1 MCIFI
6 PSVDLTIPQQFHIFA
21 CLFITFRGIDQ
32 VMLLRLFNIHSKR
45 KWQTWFYYSMRLFY
59 YSMRLFYYSM
69 RLFYYSMRLF
79 YYSMTLFYYSMRL
92 FYYSMR
98 LFYYSMRLFYYS
110 MRLFYYSMRLFYYSM
125 RLFYYSMTLFY
136 YSMTLFYYSIFH
148 SPLSIFLRLLGTVAS
163 DLPIGDANN
172 SLITRTRYYV
182 RDDSS
187 WIFTDCKRIV
197 NVVCGQQKPQSGST
211 NPVHPLCR
219 ICPTCKK

>member
-6 PSVDLTIPQQFHIFA
+6 PSVDLTVPQQFHIFA

-79 YYSMTLFYYSMRL
+79 YYSMRL

-110 MRLFYYSMRLFYYSM
+110 
-125 RLFYYSMTLFY
+125 
-136 YSMTLFYYSIFH
+136 IFH
-148 SPLSIFLRLLGTVAS
+148 SPLSMFIRLLGPVAS

-172 SLITRTRYYV
+172 SIIIH
-182 RDDSS
+182 S
-187 WIFTDCKRIV
+187 
-197 NVVCGQQKPQSGST
+197 
-211 NPVHPLCR
+211 
-219 ICPTCKK
+219 

>member
-6 PSVDLTIPQQFHIFA
+6 PSVDLTPSAIPY
-21 CLFITFRGIDQ
+21 FRLSLHL
-32 VMLLRLFNIHSKR
+32 VSRYRPSHATTLYNIHSTR
-45 KWQTWFYYSMRLFY
+45 KWQTWFY

-98 LFYYSMRLFYYS
+98 LFYYN
-110 MRLFYYSMRLFYYSM
+110 
-125 RLFYYSMTLFY
+125 
-136 YSMTLFYYSIFH
+136 IFH
-148 SPLSIFLRLLGTVAS
+148 SPLSMFLRLLGPVAS
-163 DLPIGDANN
+163 DLPTGDANISLIN

-182 RDDSS
+182 RDDSL

-197 NVVCGQQKPQSGST
+197 NVVCSQQKPHSGST